1 MPDFTFTSPEGKN
14 YTVTGPEGAT
24 KEQAFQILQQQISAG
39 TAKPNAAAAVKPT
52 ASTQQKTQ
60 QAVQDIMAP
69 PEKSF
74 GKVVSDIGV
83 SAGLGGALGYLSP
96 EILAGA
102 GAMLSM
108 TEVGRPIGE
117 ALLGAA
123 EAAQGARLSA
133 ATTGAISGAV
143 SETAGQA
150 AELVG
155 APKWAANTARVAG
168 GFVTPEAGFLAGKV
182 KNLYNAVTKA
192 IGLET
197 TPAAVTQATKTLRGL
212 SEAGVPQNALHQTLQ
227 AGADADIKAAQQA
240 GDKILADART
250 RAAEVGAEDTKAAQ
264 KIMTEGEQ
272 RAQQMVT
279 EARQRAAQLNK
290 LSQGRM
296 ATAGK
301 ALAQAEPALR
311 VVGQPQELSDIGKE
325 LQVAVGT
332 SHQAA
337 LNARQEAY
345 QTLKT
350 QRDAVVQAKE
360 AAGETLD
367 KTPGMKELKN
377 YIDSKTLR
385 SVAGREAAKGMAP
398 VTDQAT
404 LRTYEN
410 IREAINNRRVQ
421 TGVDE
426 LGNPKFQTFKTSFE
440 ALDQIRRK
448 LGDVVA
454 NRDVEGYSAIG
465 KSLATKLYDKISQ
478 VQRDFVGEVG
488 GKNLQQELQDTY
500 SGASKELR
508 KFGAGKAAAK
518 ATAIDRVDPERFAA
532 DPQGVP
538 KQFFSSQQSVQ
549 DLKELTGD
557 SGLVERTARS
567 YVAHSLRGMSSEQV
581 LKYGQAN
588 ADWMREVPGLQ
599 KSVSDYAAKL
609 AKIESTAAKV
619 GKSAEQFGKTGT
631 VGVEEAAKVAGR
643 ERADTIA
650 RAGQVA
656 EGSVKAQQR
665 LMEEGQKAAKGAVEQ
680 AAAPAQ
686 KLQSLLQGGE
696 RPEAVRDLLL
706 NGKPEQTRLA
716 AKIASQTPQGRQ
728 QLEQSVRQITARMGE
743 KELTR
748 TWNDR
753 LKPMLEDGKMLP
765 PERMKAL
772 NADVQ
777 RLLKAYKGKD
787 SLSLIQRHIIAAIGS
802 VGADYSRQ

>member
-1 MPDFTFTSPEGKN
+1 MPDFTFTSPQGKS

-24 KEQAFQILQQQISAG
+24 KEQAFQILQQQLNTG
-39 TAKPNAAAAVKPT
+39 TAKPDAAAGAAP
-52 ASTQQKTQ
+52 TQQAKTQ
-60 QAVQDIMAP
+60 QAISDIMAP
-69 PEKSF
+69 PEKSL
-74 GKVVSDIGV
+74 GKVVGDIGV

-96 EILAGA
+96 EILTGA
-102 GAMLSM
+102 GALLSM
-108 TEVGRPIGE
+108 TEVGRPVGE

-133 ATTGAISGAV
+133 AVTGAISGGV
-143 SETAGQA
+143 SEVAGQG
-150 AELVG
+150 AEALG
-155 APKWAANTARVAG
+155 ASKNVANAVRLGAG
-168 GFVTPEAGFLAGKV
+168 FLTPEAGFLAGKARG
-182 KNLYNAVTKA
+182 LYNAVTKA
-192 IGLET
+192 IGMESA
-197 TPAAVTQATKTLRGL
+197 PGAVIKATKALRGL
-212 SEAGVPQNALHQTLQ
+212 SEAGVPQNALHQALQ
-227 AGADADIKAAQQA
+227 TGADADIKAAQQA

-250 RAAEVGAEDTKAAQ
+250 RAAEVGAEDAKAAQ
-264 KIMTEGEQ
+264 KIMSDGEK

-279 EARQRAAQLNK
+279 DARQRAAQLNK

-301 ALAQAEPALR
+301 VLAQAESALR
-311 VVGQPQELSDIGKE
+311 VVGQPQQLSDIGKE

-332 SHQAA
+332 SHQIA

-345 QTLKT
+345 QTLKA

-385 SVAGREAAKGMAP
+385 SAAGREAAKGMAP

-421 TGVDE
+421 VGVDE

-465 KSLATKLYDKISQ
+465 KSLATKLYDKISK
-478 VQRDFVGEVG
+478 VQRDFVGEVD

-500 SGASKELR
+500 SGASKDLR

-518 ATAIDRVDPERFAA
+518 VTAIDRVDPERFAA

-567 YVAHSLRGMSSEQV
+567 YVAQNLRGMSSEQV
-581 LKYGQAN
+581 LKYGQSN

-599 KSVSDYAAKL
+599 KSVSDYAARL
-609 AKIESTAAKV
+609 AKIENTAAKV
-619 GKSAEQFGKTGT
+619 GKSAEQFGKSGAA
-631 VGVEEAAKVAGR
+631 GVEEAAKVAGR
-643 ERADTIA
+643 ERAESIA

-656 EGSVKAQQR
+656 EGSMKAQQR
-665 LMEEGQKAAKGAVEQ
+665 LTEEGGKAAQGAVEQ
-680 AAAPAQ
+680 AAAPAK

-716 AKIASQTPQGRQ
+716 ARIASQTPQGRQ
-728 QLEQSVRQITARMGE
+728 QLEDSVRQITARMGE

-777 RLLKAYKGKD
+777 RVLKAYKGRE

-802 VGADYSRQ
+802 AGADYSRQ